1 VIVNMKNT
9 LPQNANHPVSSRPAF
24 IEKPKHTIKKTFP
37 EMPPF
42 WICSVRRISC
52 PQVGKRKN
60 LSRYHK
66 AGSRL
71 RSLIKVQLTRR
82 REDAQKLKAL

>member
-1 VIVNMKNT
+1 MKNT

-60 LSRYHK
+60 LSRYHLEEK
-66 AGSRL
+66 EKQDRVFA
-71 RSLIKVQLTRR
+71 RSLKFN
-82 REDAQKLKAL
+82 